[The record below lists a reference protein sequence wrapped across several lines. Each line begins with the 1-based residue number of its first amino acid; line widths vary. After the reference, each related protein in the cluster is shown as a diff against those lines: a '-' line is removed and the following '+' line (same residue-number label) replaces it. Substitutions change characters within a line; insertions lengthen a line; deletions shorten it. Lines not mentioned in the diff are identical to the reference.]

1 MYAKTFALQLWSC
14 YPVGEEF
21 QNIYTPNMTTLF
33 WFLIVLTII
42 VFIHEFGHYIVAKKL
57 GVKVEVFSIGFG
69 KELFGFNDK
78 SGTRWKF
85 SVIPLGGYVKMFGDA
100 DPSSNTDFEKVERMS
115 AAERQQAFYYK
126 PLWQKALV
134 VFAGPAFNYLS
145 AILIFTAM
153 FMFLGQA
160 LIAPVIT
167 KVLDETPAAAAGLLA
182 GDTIISV
189 DGEEVADFNE
199 VRSHI
204 MMNTGTPVKLVVERN
219 GKQENI
225 SLTPEMREIK
235 DPAGGT
241 VQMPVIGVLADQVSY
256 QQHGIFSA
264 FAAGIKTSID
274 ITRSIVIG
282 VKQIILDERSL
293 NELGGP
299 IKIAKYSAH
308 SASQGLLSILWFI
321 ALISINLGFINLL
334 PVPMLDG
341 GHLLFY
347 GIEAIRGRPLSEKAQ
362 AIFIKVGIAFL
373 FTLMSIAIFNDIKS
387 LFY

>member
-1 MYAKTFALQLWSC
+1 
-14 YPVGEEF
+14 
-21 QNIYTPNMTTLF
+21 MTTLF

-42 VFIHEFGHYIVAKKL
+42 VFIHEFGHYIVAKKF

-100 DPSSNTDFEKVERMS
+100 DPSSNTDFEKVESMS
-115 AAERQQAFYYK
+115 EQERQQAFYYK

-134 VFAGPAFNYLS
+134 VFAGPAFNYIS
-145 AILIFTAM
+145 AILIFTTM

-160 LIAPVIT
+160 LVAPVIT
-167 KVLDETPAAAAGLLA
+167 EVLDDTPAAAAGLRA

-189 DGEEVADFNE
+189 DGTQVTDFAE
-199 VRSHI
+199 VRNRI
-204 MMNTGTPVKLVVERN
+204 MMNTGTPVEMVIERN
-219 GKQENI
+219 DQQETI
-225 SLTPEMREIK
+225 TITPMMREIK
-235 DPAGGT
+235 DPAGGSAR
-241 VQMPVIGVLADQVSY
+241 MPAIGVIADQVSY
-256 QQHGIFSA
+256 QQHSFFSA
-264 FAAGIKTSID
+264 LTTGIKTSID

-282 VKQIILDERSL
+282 IKQIILDERSL
-293 NELGGP
+293 DELGGP

-308 SASQGLLSILWFI
+308 SASQGLLSVLWFI

-334 PVPMLDG
+334 PIPMLDG

-347 GIEAIRGRPLSEKAQ
+347 GVEALRGKPMSEKTQSA
-362 AIFIKVGIAFL
+362 FIKVGIAFL
-373 FTLMSIAIFNDIKS
+373 LTLMSIAIFNDIKS
-387 LFY
+387 LF